1 MPLSQIPFGL
11 LDYNIH
17 FFAKGTT
24 QMLGIEEHYVLWLAT
39 MFSHFGHKWLCLHR
53 GPAWQYEIEPEV
65 LGEEVSVEEETVEEE
80 SVEAE
85 EESVEVEFLEE
96 ESFEM
101 ESVEEIDII
110 QSALQESSVCLTVDI
125 KEIAHASHLWTNAR
139 TSQQMDIEV
148 GLLSFQH
155 MERIHGVQPTGNC
168 TTRNPGMYN
177 PLKVGIKLVVEGQ
190 CKRVK
195 GQHTFLI
202 PGVWLMCPLYPR

>member
-1 MPLSQIPFGL
+1 M
-11 LDYNIH
+11 
-17 FFAKGTT
+17 
-24 QMLGIEEHYVLWLAT
+24 
-39 MFSHFGHKWLCLHR
+39 
-53 GPAWQYEIEPEV
+53 
-65 LGEEVSVEEETVEEE
+65 
-80 SVEAE
+80 
-85 EESVEVEFLEE
+85 
-96 ESFEM
+96 
-101 ESVEEIDII
+101 EEIDII

-155 MERIHGVQPTGNC
+155 IIVYFPTGNC
-168 TTRNPGMYN
+168 STRNPGMYN

>member
-1 MPLSQIPFGL
+1 MPLNQIPFGL

-24 QMLGIEEHYVLWLAT
+24 QMLGIEEHYVSWLAT

-65 LGEEVSVEEETVEEE
+65 LG
-80 SVEAE
+80 
-85 EESVEVEFLEE
+85 EE

>member
-1 MPLSQIPFGL
+1 
-11 LDYNIH
+11 
-17 FFAKGTT
+17 
-24 QMLGIEEHYVLWLAT
+24 MLGIEEHYVSWLAT
-39 MFSHFGHKWLCLHR
+39 MFSHFGHKWLCLYR

-80 SVEAE
+80 FVEVE

>member
-1 MPLSQIPFGL
+1 MYRGWQQCFPI
-11 LDYNIH
+11 
-17 FFAKGTT
+17 
-24 QMLGIEEHYVLWLAT
+24 LGI
-39 MFSHFGHKWLCLHR
+39 SGCLHR
-53 GPAWQYEIEPEV
+53 GQAWQYEIEPEV

-80 SVEAE
+80 SVEVE

-139 TSQQMDIEV
+139 TSPQMDIEV

-155 MERIHGVQPTGNC
+155 MKRIHGVQPTGNC